1 MWERWNERLAIKY
14 EIAIFNFQL
23 LSCLKYKSNNRM
35 HWLQRWNF
43 HLGSCILKQGI
54 RCVTKETYYKSRT
67 NLKWDRKEK
76 AWKEE
81 ERGNLTLFV
90 VLVFEFGASLQKNII
105 AWSFEK
111 KIQSRILCHVKII
124 FCSKIEML
132 NLSIKGCNL
141 VKFYV
146 SKTSKSSS
154 MQERRRRERSTR
166 KRRRKH
172 ALCKKNKEW
181 ETLHGFHDVKILKHQ
196 NLYALCHSSFFFI
209 EMMSYDVINLK
220 LFSK

>member
-1 MWERWNERLAIKY
+1 MNSLQSTETQLRCGKDEMKDLRSNMKLQFST
-14 EIAIFNFQL
+14 FNYFL
-23 LSCLKYKSNNRM
+23 TSNAKATIECID
-35 HWLQRWNF
+35 F
-43 HLGSCILKQGI
+43 KDGTFSCILKQGI

-67 NLKWDRKEK
+67 NLKRDRKEK

-105 AWSFEK
+105 AWSFGK
-111 KIQSRILCHVKII
+111 KIRFGTFCHVEII
-124 FCSKIEML
+124 FCSKTKML

-154 MQERRRRERSTR
+154 M
-166 KRRRKH
+166 
-172 ALCKKNKEW
+172 
-181 ETLHGFHDVKILKHQ
+181 
-196 NLYALCHSSFFFI
+196 
-209 EMMSYDVINLK
+209 
-220 LFSK
+220 